1 MSNNPFELSAQDRS
15 ADQQGKGASR
25 RLRKQNLVPAI
36 IYGGNEEPTTIALRI
51 NELVKSIETEAFF
64 SQILTITVDG
74 TEHQAVIKAM
84 QRHPS
89 KGVPMH
95 VDFQRI
101 VKGQKIN
108 LNVPVHYEGEENAP
122 GTKAAGVLSTLVTDI
137 EISCLP
143 SKLPEALK
151 VDVSGLDIGDV
162 IRLSDVQLPEGVVI
176 VELESEEAHD
186 RTIVTML
193 APAVEEVDE
202 PADDV
207 DASDVPATE
216 QTDTD
221 STDSE

>member
-1 MSNNPFELSAQDRS
+1 MSNNPFALSAVDRS
-15 ADQQGKGASR
+15 ADLQGKGASR

-36 IYGGNEEPTTIALRI
+36 IYGGNEEPTAISLKV

-74 TEHQAVIKAM
+74 TEHQAVIKAL

-89 KGVPMH
+89 KGFPMH

-101 VKGQKIN
+101 VKGQKIT

-122 GTKAAGVLSTLVTDI
+122 GTKAAGILSTLVTDI

-143 SKLPEALK
+143 SQLPENLT

-162 IRLSDVQLPEGVVI
+162 IRLSDVKLPEGVAI
-176 VELESEEAHD
+176 VELENEEGHD

-193 APAVEEVDE
+193 APKVEETEDAGDAA
-202 PADDV
+202 AD
-207 DASDVPATE
+207 DVPATE
-216 QTDTD
+216 QKDTD
-221 STDSE
+221 SE